1 MRIRTDEHL
10 LDFLA
15 ENKQRRKR
23 ELVSLKQDISAVVA
37 AKRVE
42 RSTIVLAY
50 AHWEGFVKQA
60 ARAYVQLVSNKS
72 RAFTSLSPNFQAL
85 VCRQELR
92 IAQQAA
98 KRIGP
103 HLMLINL
110 LMNDRVNSTTI
121 DENAIDTES
130 NLNSEVFQNI
140 CLSIGINYDV
150 MWSHEAPF
158 INDLFENRC
167 AIAHGELFE
176 PRHDYALEVVGK
188 VLDWIDSFSTDVEN
202 AAIEKAYLRKMSEEV
217 VGTL

>member
-1 MRIRTDEHL
+1 
-10 LDFLA
+10 
-15 ENKQRRKR
+15 
-23 ELVSLKQDISAVVA
+23 
-37 AKRVE
+37 
-42 RSTIVLAY
+42 
-50 AHWEGFVKQA
+50 
-60 ARAYVQLVSNKS
+60 
-72 RAFTSLSPNFQAL
+72 
-85 VCRQELR
+85 
-92 IAQQAA
+92 
-98 KRIGP
+98 
-103 HLMLINL
+103 MLINL